1 MVFNAT
7 FNNFTAT
14 SWCPVFSGEGK
25 PEYQEKTPDLEQ
37 ENLQFLSIKIG
48 VEHTLRHSE
57 T

>member
-37 ENLQFLSIKIG
+37 ENLQLK
-48 VEHTLRHSE
+48 
-57 T
+57 